1 MHKHTVEPMTHPDVF
16 HILADPTKRKILDL
30 VREREWS
37 VGELVNYFGLPQPA
51 VSKHLRA
58 LREANMV
65 DVRVDGQR
73 RWYRL
78 RADSL
83 EAVGDWIEP
92 YRSLWQSPF
101 PSSEGEEISP
111 VELASGRVPEA
122 D

>member
-1 MHKHTVEPMTHPDVF
+1 MHKQTMNHMKQPDVF

-65 DVRVDGQR
+65 EVRVDGQR

-83 EAVGDWIEP
+83 AAVGDWIEP
-92 YRSLWQSPF
+92 FRSLWGLP
-101 PSSEGEEISP
+101 G
-111 VELASGRVPEA
+111 AHADGDDTSGRRSGRGPEA

>member
-1 MHKHTVEPMTHPDVF
+1 MRELERSHPMDVF

-37 VGELVNYFGLPQPA
+37 VGELVDYFQLPQPA

-58 LREANMV
+58 LREAHMV
-65 DVRVDGQR
+65 EVRVDGQR

-78 RADSL
+78 RAESL
-83 EAVGDWIEP
+83 AAVGDWIEP
-92 YRSLWQSPF
+92 YRRLWSGSESEAGRSMTMCQH
-101 PSSEGEEISP
+101 SSE
-111 VELASGRVPEA
+111 A

>member
-1 MHKHTVEPMTHPDVF
+1 MDVF

-37 VGELVNYFGLPQPA
+37 VGELVDYFQLPQPA

-58 LREANMV
+58 LREAHMV
-65 DVRVDGQR
+65 EVRVDGQR

-78 RADSL
+78 RAESL
-83 EAVGDWIEP
+83 AAVGDWIEP
-92 YRSLWQSPF
+92 YRRLWSGSESEAGRSMTMCQH
-101 PSSEGEEISP
+101 SSE
-111 VELASGRVPEA
+111 A